1 MGKDYIE
8 TIPRQ
13 VKDADLAS
21 DSIDHTA
28 IADGFIKTDS
38 GDPAKTNDLKNFF
51 ETISK
56 GKREQE
62 KLFSNISVKSPD
74 LSSFFSAIK
83 EGKKIQKEK
92 LKKEKDKLKELE
104 SLLFSGVK
112 RKRVIV
118 KKVTSKVK
126 PIKIKRKAINLMEP
140 EPIKFTTKS
149 ENKKHLT
156 TDVENLEAVQEEL
169 RKLAEGSSVKINEA
183 NLDTP
188 EGLKDEFLKFKNS
201 VHRQLSSIGGGG
213 EVNLSNL
220 DDVDTSA
227 RADGYALKYRA
238 SDGKYEF
245 GESGSSSVDLSAVDQ
260 DMIPDGDGTR
270 SIGSSSKRWKELFL
284 SSETIN
290 LGGATISSDG
300 TGTMT
305 IASTGVTIPTGSK
318 DADGNKL
325 SVSNAAGR
333 PVTTV
338 DFFSR
343 AGGYTTANKV
353 FLFKGNVADQT
364 IFTDFYVSDGTQIT
378 DTSDTLFAF

>member
-1 MGKDYIE
+1 MKKE
-8 TIPRQ
+8 LQ
-13 VKDADLAS
+13 
-21 DSIDHTA
+21 
-28 IADGFIKTDS
+28 
-38 GDPAKTNDLKNFF
+38 NFF
-51 ETISK
+51 EAISE
-56 GKREQE
+56 GKKEKE
-62 KLFSNISVKSPD
+62 KLVSSISVKSPD
-74 LSSFFSAIK
+74 LLSFFSAIE
-83 EGKKIQKEK
+83 EGKKTQKEQLEKEKEK
-92 LKKEKDKLKELE
+92 LEELE
-104 SLLFSGVK
+104 SLLFSGIK
-112 RKRVIV
+112 RKKVLV
-118 KKVTSKVK
+118 KKVSSKVK

-140 EPIKFTTKS
+140 EPIKFTQRTES
-149 ENKKHLT
+149 KKQLT
-156 TDVENLEAVQEEL
+156 TDVDNLEAVQEEL

-201 VHRQLSSIGGGG
+201 VHRQLASIGGGG

-227 RADGYALKYRA
+227 RANGYALKYRA

-245 GESGSSSVDLSAVDQ
+245 GEVSTDRSAIDE
-260 DMIPDGDGTR
+260 DIIPDGDGTR
-270 SIGSSSKRWKELFL
+270 SLGSSSKRWKDIFL
-284 SSETIN
+284 SSDTIN

-305 IASTGVTIPTGSK
+305 IASTGVTLPTGSK

-325 SVSNAAGR
+325 SVANDAGR

-338 DFFSR
+338 NYFSR

-353 FLFKGNVADQT
+353 FLFKGDVADQT

-378 DTSDTLFAF
+378 DTSETLFAF

>member
-1 MGKDYIE
+1 MKKE
-8 TIPRQ
+8 LQ
-13 VKDADLAS
+13 
-21 DSIDHTA
+21 
-28 IADGFIKTDS
+28 
-38 GDPAKTNDLKNFF
+38 NFF
-51 ETISK
+51 EAISE
-56 GKREQE
+56 GKKEKE
-62 KLFSNISVKSPD
+62 KLVSSISVKSPD
-74 LSSFFSAIK
+74 LLSFFSAIE
-83 EGKKIQKEK
+83 EGKKTQKEQLEKEKEK
-92 LKKEKDKLKELE
+92 LEELE
-104 SLLFSGVK
+104 SLLFSGIK
-112 RKRVIV
+112 RKKVLV
-118 KKVTSKVK
+118 KKVSSKVK

-140 EPIKFTTKS
+140 EPIKFTQRAES
-149 ENKKHLT
+149 KKQLT
-156 TDVENLEAVQEEL
+156 TDVDNLEAVQEEL

-201 VHRQLSSIGGGG
+201 VHRQLASIGGGG

-245 GESGSSSVDLSAVDQ
+245 GESGSSSVDLSAVAQ

-284 SSETIN
+284 ASETIN

-305 IASTGVTIPTGSK
+305 IASTGVTLPTGSK

-325 SVSNAAGR
+325 SVANDAGR

-338 DFFSR
+338 NYFSR

-353 FLFKGNVADQT
+353 FLFKGDVADQT

-378 DTSDTLFAF
+378 DTSETLFAF

>member
-1 MGKDYIE
+1 MKKE
-8 TIPRQ
+8 LQ
-13 VKDADLAS
+13 
-21 DSIDHTA
+21 
-28 IADGFIKTDS
+28 
-38 GDPAKTNDLKNFF
+38 NFF
-51 ETISK
+51 EAISE
-56 GKREQE
+56 GKKEKE
-62 KLFSNISVKSPD
+62 KLVSSISVKSPD
-74 LSSFFSAIK
+74 LLSFFSAIE
-83 EGKKIQKEK
+83 EGKKTQKEQLEKEKEK
-92 LKKEKDKLKELE
+92 LEELE
-104 SLLFSGVK
+104 SLLFSGIK
-112 RKRVIV
+112 RKKVLV
-118 KKVTSKVK
+118 KKVSSKVK

-140 EPIKFTTKS
+140 EPIKFTQRTES
-149 ENKKHLT
+149 KKQLT
-156 TDVENLEAVQEEL
+156 TDVDNLEAVQEEL
-169 RKLAEGSSVKINEA
+169 RKLSETSSVKINEA

-227 RADGYALKYRA
+227 RANGYALKYRA

-245 GESGSSSVDLSAVDQ
+245 GEVSTDRSAIDE
-260 DMIPDGDGTR
+260 DIIPDGDGTR
-270 SIGSSSKRWKELFL
+270 SLGSSSKRWKDIFL
-284 SSETIN
+284 SSDTIN

-305 IASTGVTIPTGSK
+305 IASTGVTLPTGSK

-325 SVSNAAGR
+325 SVANDAGR

-338 DFFSR
+338 NYFSR

-353 FLFKGNVADQT
+353 FLFKGDVADQT

-378 DTSDTLFAF
+378 DTSETLFAF